1 MCQVFF
7 DANLNITQ
15 LLMSA
20 IFFVIAPESGA
31 ALLNEVHFQ
40 EYLSYVVLNIDAEI
54 SMNT

>member
-7 DANLNITQ
+7 DVNLNITQ
-15 LLMSA
+15 LLKRAM
-20 IFFVIAPESGA
+20 FFVVALESGA